1 MKVNKEFVKLFT
13 MTRSERIGTYVVLAA
28 MALVLIVTLSYRS
41 CKNYSDVSKHAEE
54 IITRAE
60 QVQIVSDSINKAK
73 QDSIK
78 AHARKKKA
86 HKKNKTAKTGEPDR
100 PLHEVPQY

>member
-1 MKVNKEFVKLFT
+1 MKVIKEFAKLFT

-28 MALVLIVTLSYRS
+28 MALVLIVALSYRS
-41 CKNYSDVSKHAEE
+41 CKKYGDVSKHAEE

-60 QVQIVSDSINKAK
+60 QAQLVSDSINKAK

-78 AHARKKKA
+78 AYARKKKA
-86 HKKNKTAKTGEPDR
+86 HEKNKAAKTVEADR